1 MDRRSPPRGDRS
13 TGATPMTES
22 PDRHSKQE
30 HDGSRSETEPSHEPL
45 DDGRYLY
52 CVVSL
57 DGGEEPGSDGS
68 TIDARGIDDRE
79 PYVVSNGD
87 VGAVIQECARTYD
100 PDDLT
105 RLRQL
110 LLTHQS
116 VVDAATEGFGTPL
129 PTRFGTLLDGGD
141 AAVVDWL
148 ADERERLRHHLE
160 RFDGTSEYR
169 IRVAWTEPPEP
180 GDRNEELAS
189 LRDRTDAADD
199 GKGFLLEKQYEQR
212 LAAWR
217 SERKADLGTELRER
231 LEPLVVELERLDEQ
245 SSPIAVPDDDTTLV
259 SRVAIRATE
268 DDEAPIGDELE
279 AIAERSGVEV
289 RFTGPWPPYT
299 FTPDL

>member
-1 MDRRSPPRGDRS
+1 
-13 TGATPMTES
+13 MTES
-22 PDRHSKQE
+22 PERRIQQE
-30 HDGSRSETEPSHEPL
+30 RDHVGGEGESSREPL

-57 DGGEEPGSDGS
+57 DDGEGTGGDGS

-79 PYVVSNGD
+79 PYVVSIGD
-87 VGAVIQECARTYD
+87 VGAVIQECQRTYE

-116 VVDAATEGFGTPL
+116 VVDAATAAFGTPL
-129 PTRFGTLLDGGD
+129 PTRFGTLLGGGD
-141 AAVVDWL
+141 SAVVDWL
-148 ADERERLRHHLE
+148 ADERERLLDHLE

-169 IRVAWTEPPEP
+169 IRVAWTDPPEP
-180 GDRNEELAS
+180 GEGNEELTS
-189 LRDRTDAADD
+189 LRDRKDTADE
-199 GKGFLLEKQYEQR
+199 GKAFLLEKQYEQR

-217 SERKADLGTELRER
+217 REQKRELGSELHER
-231 LEPLVVELERLDEQ
+231 LEPLVVELERLEEH
-245 SSPIAVPDDDTTLV
+245 SSPIEVPDDDTTLV

-268 DDEAPIGDELE
+268 ADEAPIGDELE
-279 AIAERSGVEV
+279 AIADRSGVEV

-299 FTPDL
+299 FAPDL